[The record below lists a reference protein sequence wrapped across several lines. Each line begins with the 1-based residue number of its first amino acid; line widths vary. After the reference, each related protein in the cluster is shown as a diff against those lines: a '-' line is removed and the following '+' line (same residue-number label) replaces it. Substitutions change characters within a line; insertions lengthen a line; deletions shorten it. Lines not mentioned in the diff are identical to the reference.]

1 MTEIVQ
7 REYLEHQQFQGINV
21 GNVKRKAEQNK
32 TIPAVQVSYPQQKI
46 GNSQRNTVSSEAKN
60 KAHFTWGKKKK
71 KENMNIFVLIA
82 LFITALENCS
92 S

>member
-1 MTEIVQ
+1 MGELAGYEDEKQIQRPACVTEIVQ

-46 GNSQRNTVSSEAKN
+46 GNNQRNTVSSEAKN
-60 KAHFTWGKKKK
+60 KAHFTWGKK
-71 KENMNIFVLIA
+71 
-82 LFITALENCS
+82 
-92 S
+92 